1 MQIVKKITSIFL
13 MAILLAGCN
22 NQPANNSNS
31 HVRIVSLSKHLTEML
46 FALGEGS
53 HIVATDLTSS
63 FPDSAKLLKKV
74 GYHRSLNAE
83 GIAAMKPDLVI
94 HSNDIGPVTI
104 YDQIKKLG
112 LNTKVFGAASTIDS
126 CKLLL
131 SSLGNYFNRKKQA
144 DSLIQQL
151 DSDLATAA
159 SMRSKFRDSPTV
171 MVIHFGQ
178 VINNYFVMTGRKG
191 AADQMIQLA
200 GGKIAL
206 YDGKGARQL
215 SGEAVAAANPDI
227 IIATDLGFDKMGS
240 VEAFKT
246 IPGVAL
252 TKAAKTNK
260 IFRFEEHD
268 LVYFGPRSGKSIQ
281 KLIAIIH
288 GQSNETK

>member
-1 MQIVKKITSIFL
+1 VKKITSIFL

-159 SMRSKFRDSPTV
+159 GMRSKFRDSPTV

>member
-13 MAILLAGCN
+13 IIILLAGCN
-22 NQPANNSNS
+22 NQPANNNS
-31 HVRIVSLSKHLTEML
+31 SHIRIVSLSKHLTEML

-112 LNTKVFGAASTIDS
+112 LHTKVFGAASTIDS

-144 DSLIQQL
+144 DSLVQQL

-159 SMRSKFRDSPTV
+159 TMRSKFRDSPTV

-246 IPGVAL
+246 IPGVAF

-281 KLIAIIH
+281 KLVEIIH

>member
-1 MQIVKKITSIFL
+1 
-13 MAILLAGCN
+13 
-22 NQPANNSNS
+22 
-31 HVRIVSLSKHLTEML
+31 
-46 FALGEGS
+46 
-53 HIVATDLTSS
+53 
-63 FPDSAKLLKKV
+63 
-74 GYHRSLNAE
+74 
-83 GIAAMKPDLVI
+83 
-94 HSNDIGPVTI
+94 
-104 YDQIKKLG
+104 G

-159 SMRSKFRDSPTV
+159 GMRSKFRDSPTV

>member
-1 MQIVKKITSIFL
+1 MQKTIGAFMLVII
-13 MAILLAGCN
+13 LAGCI
-22 NQPANNSNS
+22 NQSNTNHQS
-31 HVRIVSLSKHLTEML
+31 NKRIVSLSKHLTEML

-53 HIVATDLTSS
+53 NIVATDLTSS

-83 GIAAMKPDLVI
+83 GIAAVQPDLVI

-104 YDQIKKLG
+104 YDQMKKIG
-112 LNTKVFGAASTIDS
+112 LNTHVFGGASTVDS
-126 CKLLL
+126 CKMLLTE
-131 SSLGNYFNRKKQA
+131 LGTFFNRQKQA

-151 DSDLATAA
+151 NQDLATAA
-159 SMRSKFRDSPTV
+159 KTTTNFKDSPTV

-178 VINNYFVMTGRKG
+178 VINNYFVMSGRKG

-252 TKAAKTNK
+252 TNAAKNNK

-268 LVYFGPRSGKSIQ
+268 LVYFGPRSGKSVL
-281 KLIAIIH
+281 KLISLIH
-288 GQSNETK
+288 GSTNETN

>member
-1 MQIVKKITSIFL
+1 
-13 MAILLAGCN
+13 GCN

-151 DSDLATAA
+151 DSD
-159 SMRSKFRDSPTV
+159 
-171 MVIHFGQ
+171 
-178 VINNYFVMTGRKG
+178 
-191 AADQMIQLA
+191 
-200 GGKIAL
+200 
-206 YDGKGARQL
+206 
-215 SGEAVAAANPDI
+215 
-227 IIATDLGFDKMGS
+227 
-240 VEAFKT
+240 
-246 IPGVAL
+246 
-252 TKAAKTNK
+252 
-260 IFRFEEHD
+260 
-268 LVYFGPRSGKSIQ
+268 
-281 KLIAIIH
+281 
-288 GQSNETK
+288 

>member
-1 MQIVKKITSIFL
+1 

-112 LNTKVFGAASTIDS
+112 LNTKAFGAASTIDS

-159 SMRSKFRDSPTV
+159 SMRSKFSDSPTV